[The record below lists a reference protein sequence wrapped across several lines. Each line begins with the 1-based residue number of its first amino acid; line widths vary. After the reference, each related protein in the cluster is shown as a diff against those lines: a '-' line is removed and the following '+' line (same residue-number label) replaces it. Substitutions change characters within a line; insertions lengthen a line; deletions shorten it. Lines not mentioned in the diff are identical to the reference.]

1 MIVISERINGLF
13 RSVGRAIDKCDVNFI
28 QELARNQVSAG
39 ASILDINTGPGR
51 DDAEEVM
58 KWMVETV
65 QGAVDA
71 QLSIDAPKPNVIEAG
86 IKVAKDKVLINST
99 TAEVKKMEALFP
111 LAKQYGSD
119 IICLT
124 LSEQGIPNDAASRC
138 EMAMVMLTKAME
150 YDIGTERIYLDPLAM
165 PVGAAQ
171 DQGPKVLEALT
182 MFKQLSSPPP
192 KTTVGLSNVSNNTT
206 QRPIINRTYL
216 VMMMAHGLDSAIMDP
231 MDEEMMKA
239 VKTADILMNKRLY
252 ADDFLKVS

>member
-13 RSVGRAIDKCDVNFI
+13 RSVGKAVDKRDAAFV
-28 QELARNQVSAG
+28 QDLARKQVACG

-58 KWMVETV
+58 RWMVETV
-65 QGAVDA
+65 QDAVGA
-71 QLSIDAPKPNVIEAG
+71 QLSIDAPKPKVIEAG
-86 IKVAKDKVLINST
+86 IKAAKDRVLINST
-99 TAEVKKMEALFP
+99 TAEMAKMESLFP
-111 LAKQYGSD
+111 LAKEYGSD
-119 IICLT
+119 IICLC
-124 LSEQGIPNDAASRC
+124 LNEQGIPNDAASRC

-150 YDIGTERIYLDPLAM
+150 YDIGTERIFLDPLAM

-206 QRPIINRTYL
+206 QRPILNRTYL

-231 MDEEMMKA
+231 MDPELIA
-239 VKTADILMNKRLY
+239 AAKTADILMNRKLY
-252 ADDFLKVS
+252 AHDFLKV

>member
-13 RSVGRAIDKCDVNFI
+13 RSVGRAIDKRDANFL
-28 QELARNQVSAG
+28 QEHARKQVACG
-39 ASILDINTGPGR
+39 ANILDLNTGPGR
-51 DDAEEVM
+51 DDADEVM
-58 KWMVETV
+58 KWMVETI
-65 QGAVDA
+65 QGAVNV
-71 QLSIDAPKPNVIEAG
+71 QLSIDAPKPSVIEAG
-86 IKVAKDKVLINST
+86 IKAAKDKVLINST

-111 LAKQYGSD
+111 LAKEYGSD

-124 LSEQGIPNDAASRC
+124 LNEQGIPNDAASRC
-138 EMAMVMLTKAME
+138 EMAMVMLTKAMD

-171 DQGPKVLEALT
+171 DQGPKVLEALS

-206 QRPIINRTYL
+206 QRPILNRTYL

-231 MDEEMMKA
+231 MDEEMMMA
-239 VKTADILMNKRLY
+239 VKAAEVLMNKKLY
-252 ADDFLKVS
+252 ADDFLRV